1 MFEMAAIP
9 LGISLFLIGLGF
21 ISLTLL
27 FSRFISKKLS
37 FAKNPSPVSVD
48 LGLQDH
54 DNAVFIVQPGGRIRY
69 INDQARATF
78 DVWDITPNIERL
90 ARKARP
96 GNALISLCA
105 TEGQAQVMVAGQIMD
120 ATSYLIPNGSEKHV
134 LVSLHPQQLNILGSD
149 KSGVSNQTIE
159 ILTALNQAMAAD
171 LELETTLQAILDSMD
186 RLIPT
191 DFAEITIWEAE
202 TKQLVP
208 YRFVGV
214 QGIDRHL
221 ETTGERYPLGDGYS
235 GTVAASKTVLL
246 IEDVDQHH
254 AVRPLIDRQKYPFHS
269 YLGLPLLMGG
279 ELIGTL
285 DLTSLDRGAFG
296 KKDVELLQLLSGQ
309 AAIALHNALL
319 YREEKRRALE
329 LSSLAQLTQA
339 ISSVRD
345 SKELFARLSQGI
357 APLLD
362 VDIAGFLLFDE
373 AHRRLVAQPP
383 FVGVPPEF
391 VALYQA
397 EIPPDSPGDRVWRK
411 QEMLV
416 FNDAAEDE
424 KLIAL
429 GLAHLA
435 RPTGMKHT
443 VLVPLKSGGRSL
455 GYLQVANKKDGA
467 AFTQDDKRLLAILAG
482 QAAPIVENADLVQ
495 QSIQRALRAESLRR
509 IASLSGSE
517 ADLNE
522 TLKYSVLELSR
533 LLKADAAA
541 IFFLDEN
548 LGVLRVHAESIYGV
562 DPKLH
567 EQLGEIPV
575 PQAFAQYIVT
585 HSQQA
590 FITNDTIKDRRI
602 VPPYRLM
609 IETLETRSAI
619 DVPLIFR
626 GRGVG
631 EIVLASRNPGH
642 FTRSDIQL
650 TMTVAGQ
657 LGVAIERDA
666 LTHQTDANLRQRVDQ
681 LTALTRI
688 GRELNSSADP
698 EHILKR
704 VYEEAISA
712 TQADCGTILL
722 FEDSATQTSAEPI
735 VRAYLGDAPG
745 KKLHPLEKTVLQ
757 QSQPVLVS
765 DYQNPPEAL
774 DQASIRPPHKGVHSA
789 LIVPVAYQ
797 GEILGIIHL
806 HATQSGRFDKDAVQ
820 IAQALAAQ
828 AAVAIGNAQRQRK
841 QQQSNHQMHQ
851 RLKALKRITEASKIR
866 RENNPL
872 EKPLYEIAAGI
883 REIITCPAVVIG
895 LYQAENHIQWIT
907 GAGISPDALKQLREI
922 PIDRQSIENTFQA
935 KDLLLTSCFI
945 APAEQE
951 SMPLWMELLMNLG
964 DPAQP
969 GAVILLPLTT
979 DPLKPL
985 GVIAVCA
992 LPSDEYPERLILE
1005 ILDDFAQ
1012 EASYIILQ
1020 YEWTGQLEGQITS
1033 LEGRLAESR
1042 KSAVKVLE
1050 NRLLTQSEKNINA
1063 VLEIIELVAR
1073 QPDRASV
1080 LDAVGQGLI
1089 SKLGLDT
1096 VLVVEMQADT
1106 PQLIETFGKQPK
1118 NIRMDALLGQRN
1130 PLVQSLHT
1138 GDIYLI
1144 EDIAAHEAWQNS
1156 PLLQA
1161 LHTVSFL
1168 CFPVLAQAGA
1178 SVAFL
1183 AVSSTPIMAYS
1194 TDDEKLFGLLVRQ
1207 ISNAL
1212 NNLSL
1217 LVDTSQRLREVYLL
1231 LEFSRQL
1238 GGLEPTRVA
1247 HLLVESIIEVVKPA
1261 QAGMAL
1267 LFDEEQHTL
1276 KPASALG
1283 YAKPDLLMA
1292 IDFLERDTLAH
1303 QVFSEGKASRVSEVN
1318 FSQHYRLEPTD
1329 LLRYREAVGEKLPV
1343 SAMALPIQSGEY
1355 VFGVLLIDNFQDVA
1369 AFSLDDQMMVSSIVR
1384 QSALTL
1390 ENIRLYR
1397 AAEQRAAQLHALSNV
1412 SAKISTQLEYH
1423 TLIDALLETLE
1434 ELVPYDTGTLWI
1446 REKNQLIIRAARGFS
1461 ESDELLGVQTSIE
1474 DSLLFA
1480 EMIETASPLYV
1491 ADIREDER
1499 FANMPAKYLSWLAIP
1514 MLSKGGVLGVFALE
1528 KSELDFYKSDHIQ
1541 ILITFAN
1548 QAAVALE
1555 NADLYRQSL
1564 KRTTELDQ
1572 RSQRLAMINR
1582 FSQQISSSL
1591 DLDHLLEVT
1600 CRELDQSL
1608 PSSVVSGLVYRE
1620 GEVYLHYEEPTQ
1632 VTEMPL
1638 RLPSAP
1644 ITAYLQQ
1651 SLGVFS
1657 TVDVYQEELL
1667 EPLVAF
1673 FEARNTISLLILPLA
1688 TGEDLHGFIFVHSD
1702 QRYRFTADEIE
1713 LTRILSN
1720 QSAVA
1725 IENAG
1730 LFIQTRKLTAELE
1743 QRVEE
1748 RTQQLAAEHDRTQA
1762 LLRIMRELAASL
1774 DLDHVLNQTLILLNE
1789 VSGAEQSTILLVRP
1803 GEATFYYRASLGY
1816 TTPPP
1821 LGGRPT
1827 NLAVKDGLAGWIIRN
1842 RNGMLIEDL
1851 HNDKHWKNNAAI
1863 AQLDH
1868 RSAMGVPLLVGA
1880 ELLGVMLLFHRA
1892 PRHFNTDQMDLAQ
1905 AAANQIAVAINN
1917 AELFTLIREQAER
1930 LGNMLRTQQVET
1942 SRSRA
1947 ILEAV
1952 ADGVLVTDS
1961 DGKITL
1967 FNDSAQQVL
1976 GLARDDVISKSL
1988 ESFSG
1993 LFGNAAQMWFNTIS
2007 GWSDQPL
2014 SAEQSS
2020 SYTQQITLEDGR
2032 FVAVNLAPVHL
2043 ENEFL
2048 GTVSIFRDIT
2058 HQVVVD
2064 RLKSEFVATVSHEL
2078 RTPMTS
2084 IKGYI
2089 EIMLMGAAGPLSAQ
2103 QTQFLEVVLSNTQR
2117 LNILVNDLL
2126 DVSRIEAGK
2135 IDLSL
2140 QPVRLQEFVTT
2151 VVADQR
2157 QIAEEQGKPLTFTL
2171 DIPEDLPKVIGDA
2184 ERVHQ
2189 ILTNLINNAYH
2200 YTPADGRVE
2209 VKLHKLDTEVQIDIH
2224 DTGIGV
2230 LPEDQERVFER
2241 FYRGEDPLV
2250 LATAGTGLG
2259 LSIVRQLVEM
2269 HKGKIWLHSSGVP
2282 GEGSTFSI
2290 TLPIY
2295 REDTSS
2301 AFAIANRK
2309 SGK

>member
-1 MFEMAAIP
+1 M
-9 LGISLFLIGLGF
+9 
-21 ISLTLL
+21 
-27 FSRFISKKLS
+27 
-37 FAKNPSPVSVD
+37 SVNLD
-48 LGLQDH
+48 LQDH

-69 INDQARATF
+69 INDQARTIF
-78 DVWDITPNIERL
+78 DVWDVTPNIERL
-90 ARKARP
+90 ARKVRP
-96 GNALISLCA
+96 GNTLLSLCA
-105 TEGQAQVMVAGQIMD
+105 TEGEAQLMVTGQTMD
-120 ATSYLIPNGSEKHV
+120 AASYFIPNGSGKHV
-134 LVSLHPQQLNILGSD
+134 LVSLRPQQLNILGSS

-171 LELETTLQAILDSMD
+171 LELETTLQAILDSVD

-191 DFAEITIWEAE
+191 DFAEITIWEPE

-221 ETTGERYPLGDGYS
+221 ETTGERYPLGEGYS
-235 GTVAASKTVLL
+235 GAVAASKAVLL
-246 IEDVDQHH
+246 IEDVDRHH

-285 DLTSLDRGAFG
+285 DLTSLDRSAFREE
-296 KKDVELLQLLSGQ
+296 DVELLQLLSGQ

-319 YREEKRRALE
+319 YREEKRRSLE

-357 APLLD
+357 ASLLD
-362 VDIAGFLLFDE
+362 VEIAGFLLFDE
-373 AHRRLVAQPP
+373 AHRRLVAQLP

-411 QEMLV
+411 QELLV
-416 FNDAAEDE
+416 FSDTSEDE
-424 KLIAL
+424 NMIAL

-435 RPTGMKHT
+435 RPTGMKHA

-455 GYLQVANKKDGA
+455 GYLQVANKKDGGN
-467 AFTQDDKRLLAILAG
+467 FTLDDERLLAILAG

-548 LGVLRVHAESIYGV
+548 LGALRVHAESIYGV

-567 EQLGEIPV
+567 EQLGKIPV
-575 PQAFAQYIVT
+575 SQTFAQYIVT

-590 FITNDTIKDRRI
+590 FITNDTLEDRRI

-631 EIVLASRNPGH
+631 EIVLASRHPDH

-698 EHILKR
+698 DHILKR

-712 TQADCGTILL
+712 IQADCGTILL
-722 FEDSATQTSAEPI
+722 FKDSAQTSAEPE

-745 KKLHPLEKTVLQ
+745 KELHPLEKMVLQ

-774 DQASIRPPHKGVHSA
+774 DEASIRPPHQGVHSA
-789 LIVPVAYQ
+789 LIVPIAYQ

-806 HATQSGRFDKDAVQ
+806 HATQPDRFDEDAVQ

-828 AAVAIGNAQRQRK
+828 AAVAIGNAQRHHK
-841 QQQSNHQMHQ
+841 QQHSNRQMHQ
-851 RLKALKRITEASKIR
+851 RLKALKSISDASKVMH
-866 RENNPL
+866 EKNPL

-883 REIITCPAVVIG
+883 REITTCPAVVIG
-895 LYQAENHIQWIT
+895 VYQSENQLQWIT
-907 GAGISPDALKQLREI
+907 GAGISPDALKQLREL
-922 PIDRQSIENTFQA
+922 PLDQQSIESTFQA
-935 KDLLLTSCFI
+935 KDLLLTSYFI
-945 APAEQE
+945 APAEE
-951 SMPLWMELLMNLG
+951 ETTPPWMDLLMNLG

-969 GAVILLPLTT
+969 GSVIFLPLVTA
-979 DPLKPL
+979 PLKPL
-985 GVIAVCA
+985 GVIAVCS
-992 LPSDEYPERLILE
+992 LPRDEYPERLILE
-1005 ILDDFAQ
+1005 ILSDFAI

-1020 YEWTGQLEGQITS
+1020 YEWTQRLEGQITT
-1033 LEGRLAESR
+1033 LESR
-1042 KSAVKVLE
+1042 LTESRTSAVKILE
-1050 NRLLTQSEKNINA
+1050 NQLLAQSKQNSNA

-1089 SKLGLDT
+1089 SKLGLEA

-1118 NIRMDALLGQRN
+1118 NIRIDALLGQRN
-1130 PLVQSLHT
+1130 PLVQSIHA

-1144 EDIAAHEAWQNS
+1144 EDIAAHETWQNS

-1161 LHTVSFL
+1161 LNAVSFL

-1183 AVSSTPIMAYS
+1183 AVSPAPIMAYS
-1194 TDDEKLFGLLVRQ
+1194 ADDEKLFGLLARQ
-1207 ISNAL
+1207 ISTAL
-1212 NNLSL
+1212 NNLAL

-1238 GGLEPTRVA
+1238 GGLEPQRVA
-1247 HLLVESIIEVVKPA
+1247 HLLVESTIEVVKPA
-1261 QAGMAL
+1261 QAGMVL
-1267 LFDEEQHTL
+1267 LFNEEQHTL
-1276 KPASALG
+1276 KPAAAYG

-1292 IDFLERDTLAH
+1292 IDFFERDTLAH
-1303 QVFSEGKASRVSEVN
+1303 QVFSEGKSTRVSEVN
-1318 FSQHYRLEPTD
+1318 FSQHYRLEQTD

-1343 SAMALPIQSGEY
+1343 SAMALPIQSGESI
-1355 VFGVLLIDNFQDVA
+1355 FGVLLIDNFQDAA

-1397 AAEQRAAQLHALSNV
+1397 AAEQRATQLHALSNV

-1423 TLIDALLETLE
+1423 TLIEALLETLE

-1446 REKNQLIIRAARGFS
+1446 REKNQLTIRAARGFA
-1461 ESDELLGVQTSIE
+1461 ESNELLGVQTSIE

-1480 EMIETASPLYV
+1480 EMIQTASPLYV

-1499 FANMPAKYLSWLAIP
+1499 FSTMPANRLSWLAIP
-1514 MLSKGGVLGVFALE
+1514 MLSKGDVLGVFALE
-1528 KSELDFYKSDHIQ
+1528 KSELDFFKSDHIQ

-1564 KRTTELDQ
+1564 ERTTELDQ
-1572 RSQRLAMINR
+1572 RSQRLAVINR

-1591 DLDHLLEVT
+1591 DLDHLLEIT

-1620 GEVYLHYEEPTQ
+1620 GELSLHYEEPTQ

-1638 RLPSAP
+1638 LLPSAP
-1644 ITAYLQQ
+1644 ITAYLEQ
-1651 SLGVFS
+1651 SLGVFN

-1667 EPLVAF
+1667 KPLVAF
-1673 FEARNTISLLILPLA
+1673 FEVRNTISLLILPLA
-1688 TGEDLHGFIFVHSD
+1688 TGEDLHGFIFVHSN

-1842 RNGMLIEDL
+1842 RDGMLIDDL
-1851 HNDKHWKNNAAI
+1851 HNDARWKSDDAT

-1868 RSAMGVPLLVGA
+1868 RSAMGVPLLVGT
-1880 ELLGVMLLFHRA
+1880 ELLGVMLLFHRS
-1892 PRHFNTDQMDLAQ
+1892 PGHFDADQIDLAQ

-1917 AELFTLIREQAER
+1917 AELFNLIREQAER

-1976 GLARDDVISKSL
+1976 GLSRDDVISKSL

-2014 SAEQSS
+2014 SAERSS

-2089 EIMLMGAAGPLSAQ
+2089 EIMLMGAAGPLSEQ

-2140 QPVRLQEFVTT
+2140 QPVRLQELVTT

-2157 QIAEEQGKPLTFTL
+2157 QHAEEQGKPLTFTV
-2171 DIPEDLPKVIGDA
+2171 DIPDNLPKVFGDA
-2184 ERVHQ
+2184 ERVRQ
-2189 ILTNLINNAYH
+2189 ILTNLLNNAYH
-2200 YTPADGRVE
+2200 YTPTEGHID
-2209 VKLHKLDTEVQIDIH
+2209 VKLHKLDSEVQIDIH
-2224 DTGIGV
+2224 DTGIGI

-2269 HKGKIWLHSSGVP
+2269 HKGRIWLQSSGIP
-2282 GEGSTFSI
+2282 GEGSIFSM

-2295 REDTSS
+2295 REDEHST
-2301 AFAIANRK
+2301 FATASPK
-2309 SGK
+2309 PEK

>member
-9 LGISLFLIGLGF
+9 LGISLFIIGLGF
-21 ISLTLL
+21 ISLTFLL
-27 FSRFISKKLS
+27 ARFISKKLS
-37 FAKNPSPVSVD
+37 LSKNPSPIAVD
-48 LGLQDH
+48 LDVQTH

-69 INDQARATF
+69 INDQARTAF
-78 DVWDITPNIERL
+78 DVWEVTPNIERL
-90 ARKARP
+90 ARKVRP
-96 GNALISLCA
+96 GNTFLSLCA
-105 TEGQAQVMVAGQIMD
+105 TEGAAQLMVTGQTMD
-120 ATSYLIPNGSEKHV
+120 ATSYFIPNGSGKHV
-134 LVSLHPQQLNILGSD
+134 LVSLRPQQLNILSST
-149 KSGVSNQTIE
+149 KSGVSDQTIE

-171 LELETTLQAILDSMD
+171 LELETTLQAILDSVD
-186 RLIPT
+186 RLVPT
-191 DFAEITIWEAE
+191 DFAEITIWEPE
-202 TKQLVP
+202 TTQLVP

-221 ETTGERYPLGDGYS
+221 ETTGERYPLGEGYS
-235 GTVAASKTVLL
+235 GTVAASKAVLL
-246 IEDVDQHH
+246 IEDVDRHH

-285 DLTSLDRGAFG
+285 DLTSLDRSAFREE
-296 KKDVELLQLLSGQ
+296 DVEILQLLSGQ

-319 YREEKRRALE
+319 YREEKRRSLE

-357 APLLD
+357 ASLLN
-362 VDIAGFLLFDE
+362 VEIAGFLLFDE
-373 AHRRLVAQPP
+373 AHRRLVAQLP

-416 FNDAAEDE
+416 FSDTAEDE
-424 KLIAL
+424 NMVAL

-455 GYLQVANKKDGA
+455 GYLQVANKKDGG

-522 TLKYSVLELSR
+522 ALKYSVLELSR
-533 LLKADAAA
+533 LLNADAAA

-548 LGVLRVHAESIYGV
+548 LGALRVHAESIYGV
-562 DPKLH
+562 DPKFH
-567 EQLGEIPV
+567 EQLGQIPV
-575 PQAFAQYIVT
+575 SQAFAQYIVT

-590 FITNDTIKDRRI
+590 FITNDTLEDRRI

-631 EIVLASRNPGH
+631 EIVLASRHPDH

-698 EHILKR
+698 DHILKR
-704 VYEEAISA
+704 VYEEAIST
-712 TQADCGTILL
+712 TQADCGIILL
-722 FEDSATQTSAEPI
+722 FNDSTTQTSGEPE
-735 VRAYLGDAPG
+735 VRAYLGDATD
-745 KKLHPLEKTVLQ
+745 KKLHPLEKMVLE

-765 DYQNPPEAL
+765 DFQNLPETL
-774 DQASIRPPHKGVHSA
+774 DEASIQPPHEGVNSA

-806 HATQSGRFDKDAVQ
+806 HATQPGRFDEDSVQ

-828 AAVAIGNAQRQRK
+828 AAVAIGNAQRHRK
-841 QQQSNHQMHQ
+841 QQHSNRQMHQ
-851 RLKALKRITEASKIR
+851 RLKALKSITEASKVMH
-866 RENNPL
+866 EKNPL

-883 REIITCPAVVIG
+883 REIMTCPAVVIG
-895 LYQAENHIQWIT
+895 VYQSENHLQWIT
-907 GAGISPDALKQLREI
+907 GAGISPDALKQLRGI
-922 PIDRQSIENTFQA
+922 PLDQQNIESIFQA
-935 KDLLLTSCFI
+935 KDLLLTSYFI
-945 APAEQE
+945 APAEE
-951 SMPLWMELLMNLG
+951 EATPPWMKLLMNLG
-964 DPAQP
+964 DSARP
-969 GAVILLPLTT
+969 GSVIFLPLVTA
-979 DPLKPL
+979 PLKPL

-992 LPSDEYPERLILE
+992 LPGDEYPERLILE
-1005 ILDDFAQ
+1005 ILGDFAI

-1020 YEWTGQLEGQITS
+1020 YEWVQRLEGQITT
-1033 LEGRLAESR
+1033 LESRLAESQT
-1042 KSAVKVLE
+1042 SAVKILE
-1050 NRLLTQSEKNINA
+1050 NQLLAQSRQNNNA

-1089 SKLGLDT
+1089 SKLGLET

-1106 PQLIETFGKQPK
+1106 PQLIETFGKLPK
-1118 NIRMDALLGQRN
+1118 NTRIDALLGQRN
-1130 PLVQSLHT
+1130 PLVQSIHA

-1144 EDIAAHEAWQNS
+1144 EDIAAHKTWQNS

-1161 LHTVSFL
+1161 LNAVSFL
-1168 CFPVLAQAGA
+1168 CFPILAQAGA
-1178 SVAFL
+1178 SVAYL
-1183 AVSSTPIMAYS
+1183 AVSPTPIMAYS
-1194 TDDEKLFGLLVRQ
+1194 ANDEKLFGLLARQ
-1207 ISNAL
+1207 ISTAL
-1212 NNLSL
+1212 NNLAL

-1238 GGLEPTRVA
+1238 GGLEPQRVA
-1247 HLLVESIIEVVKPA
+1247 HLLAESTIEVVQPA
-1261 QAGMAL
+1261 QAGMVL
-1267 LFDEEQHTL
+1267 FFDEEQHTL
-1276 KPASALG
+1276 KPVAAYG

-1292 IDFLERDTLAH
+1292 IDFFERSTLAY
-1303 QVFSEGKASRVSEVN
+1303 QVFSEGKAIRVDEVN
-1318 FSQHYRLEPTD
+1318 FSQHYRLEQTD
-1329 LLRYREAVGEKLPV
+1329 LLRYREAVGDKLPV
-1343 SAMALPIQSGEY
+1343 SSMALPIQSGKSI
-1355 VFGVLLIDNFQDVA
+1355 FGVLLIDNFQDAA

-1390 ENIRLYR
+1390 ENIRLYH

-1446 REKNQLIIRAARGFS
+1446 REKNQLTIRAARGFA
-1461 ESDELLGVQTSIE
+1461 ESNELLGLQTSIE

-1480 EMIETASPLYV
+1480 EMIQTASPLYV

-1499 FANMPAKYLSWLAIP
+1499 FASMPAEHLSWLAIP
-1514 MLSKGGVLGVFALE
+1514 MLSKGEVLGVFALE
-1528 KSELDFYKSDHIQ
+1528 KSELDFYNSDHIQ

-1564 KRTTELDQ
+1564 DRTTELDQ

-1591 DLDHLLEVT
+1591 DLNHLLEVT

-1608 PSSVVSGLVYRE
+1608 PSSVVSGLAYRE
-1620 GEVYLHYEEPTQ
+1620 GELYLHYEEPTQ
-1632 VTEMPL
+1632 VTDMPL
-1638 RLPSAP
+1638 LLPIAP
-1644 ITAYLQQ
+1644 ITAYLEQ

-1667 EPLVAF
+1667 KPLIEF

-1713 LTRILSN
+1713 FTRILSN

-1851 HNDKHWKNNAAI
+1851 HNDKRWKNDDAI
-1863 AQLDH
+1863 TQLDH
-1868 RSAMGVPLLVGA
+1868 RSAMGVPLLMGT
-1880 ELLGVMLLFHRA
+1880 ELLGVMLLFHRT
-1892 PRHFNTDQMDLAQ
+1892 PGHFNADQIDLAQ

-1917 AELFTLIREQAER
+1917 AELFNLIREQAER

-1976 GLARDDVISKSL
+1976 GLSRDDVISKSL

-2007 GWSDQPL
+2007 GWSNQPL

-2032 FVAVNLAPVHL
+2032 FVAVNLAPVHI

-2089 EIMLMGAAGPLSAQ
+2089 EIMLMGAAGPLSEQ

-2140 QPVRLQEFVTT
+2140 QPVRLQELVTT
-2151 VVADQR
+2151 LVADQR
-2157 QIAEEQGKPLTFTL
+2157 QHAEEQGKPLTFAV
-2171 DIPEDLPKVIGDA
+2171 DIPDNLPKVFGDA
-2184 ERVHQ
+2184 ERVRQ
-2189 ILTNLINNAYH
+2189 ILANLLNNAYH
-2200 YTPADGRVE
+2200 YTPAEGRVE
-2209 VKLHKLDTEVQIDIH
+2209 VKLHKLDSEVQIDVH
-2224 DTGIGV
+2224 DTGIGI
-2230 LPEDQERVFER
+2230 LPEDQERIFER

-2269 HKGKIWLHSSGVP
+2269 HKGRIWLQSSGIP
-2282 GEGSTFSI
+2282 GEGSIFSM

-2295 REDTSS
+2295 REDEHS
-2301 AFAIANRK
+2301 AFATASRK
-2309 SGK
+2309 PEK